1 MEQALNTVP
10 DKWWEPGFL
19 PLEQE
24 VTGKQKDYNIHGT
37 MNQAGDITINYC
49 TNNCME
55 QALNTVCDK
64 QWEPGFLPLEQ
75 EVTDRKKDYNIHGTM
90 DQAGDITV
98 NYL

>member
-1 MEQALNTVP
+1 
-10 DKWWEPGFL
+10 
-19 PLEQE
+19 
-24 VTGKQKDYNIHGT
+24 
-37 MNQAGDITINYC
+37 
-49 TNNCME
+49 ME

-64 QWEPGFLPLEQ
+64 QWEPGFLPLEE